1 MLSWFSAFRVWLPLY
16 AAETPHY
23 IVRCDKESNFVR
35 LQYISS
41 EDETFITL
49 FFFRVPPQAASVLN
63 SKDKAPYILYCEVSS
78 KHRQTP
84 GQAPGQVCQSSV
96 HS

>member
-49 FFFRVPPQAASVLN
+49 QRYNIF
-63 SKDKAPYILYCEVSS
+63 
-78 KHRQTP
+78 
-84 GQAPGQVCQSSV
+84 
-96 HS
+96 